1 MLVLVARA
9 SLIRCLVTHGLMAM
23 VTQHRGGPGGAT
35 VLVVALGAALV
46 VGLVVASVAG
56 GEGGELMDTVGRK
69 F

>member
-9 SLIRCLVTHGLMAM
+9 SLIRCLVTRALMAT
-23 VTQHRGGPGGAT
+23 VIQDRDGLGGVM
-35 VLVVALGAALV
+35 VLVEALGA
-46 VGLVVASVAG
+46 GLVEASAGG